1 MRQITTAVKSAT
13 GGVSHAADQLRVERI
28 LEQVQALIRGEPIEP
43 DPPELVQADLVAERL
58 ARIVDRAGAIAPRPA
73 PPPKESAPEPS
84 PYLTY
89 AEAARLANKSVKTLQ
104 NAKAAGKLKGH
115 GNGRGARFLR
125 RDVERFMQSR

>member
-1 MRQITTAVKSAT
+1 MRQVTTAFSPR
-13 GGVSHAADQLRVERI
+13 GGLAGAADQLRAERI

-43 DPPELVQADLVAERL
+43 DPPELVRADLVAERL
-58 ARIVDRAGAIAPRPA
+58 ARIVDRANRPA
-73 PPPKESAPEPS
+73 PAPLPPPKESAPEPS

-125 RDVERFMQSR
+125 RDVEKFMRG